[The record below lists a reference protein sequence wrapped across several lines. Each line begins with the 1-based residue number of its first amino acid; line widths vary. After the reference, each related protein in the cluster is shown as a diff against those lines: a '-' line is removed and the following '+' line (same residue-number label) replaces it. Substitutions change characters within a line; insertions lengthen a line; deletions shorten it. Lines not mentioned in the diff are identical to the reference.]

1 MVLLF
6 KEQKYEMNYPLS
18 LSVKGEIHIMHPYYA
33 FNLTVKHFIVVND
46 RGRLDLKKK
55 KKKFFIRQSFDF
67 KCKLLIS
74 RVNNNISR
82 QRLKH

>member
-18 LSVKGEIHIMHPYYA
+18 LSVKGEIHIMHPYYV

-55 KKKFFIRQSFDF
+55 NKKILYKTIF
-67 KCKLLIS
+67 
-74 RVNNNISR
+74 
-82 QRLKH
+82 